1 MELHEI
7 GHIVSELDLSES
19 VRKDIMAVYQLIAEA
34 ESKVHGRPV
43 EQVHFHEV
51 GALDA
56 VADVAAVCLLLHEL
70 APDRIIASPVH
81 VGSGQI

>member
-56 VADVAAVCLLLHEL
+56 VAVCLLLHEL